1 MMPSEISPRGRG
13 RPRRADA
20 DEQILDAAL
29 AMLRAGGYRE
39 LSLDEVARR
48 AGTAKSSIYRRWPSK
63 AALVAE
69 IVRREAPLPEASDGD
84 EAVRAFESLMNDALG
99 GIVASLIGEAQESAE
114 TRAIV
119 IALVEPYLQLVRRF
133 ADDGATDR
141 LLGAVLFR
149 RLLGDSFAQRQA

>member
-1 MMPSEISPRGRG
+1 MMPSETNLPPRGRG

-29 AMLRAGGYRE
+29 AILRAGGYRE

-69 IVRREAPLPEASDGD
+69 IVRREALLPEASDCD
-84 EAVRAFESLMNDALG
+84 EAVRAFESLMNGALG

-119 IALVEPYLQLVRRF
+119 IALIEPYRQLVRSF
-133 ADDGATDR
+133 ADDEAADR
-141 LLGAVLFR
+141 LLGALLFR
-149 RLLGDSFAQRQA
+149 RLLGE

>member
-1 MMPSEISPRGRG
+1 MTTNTPPPRGRGRG

-29 AMLRAGGYRE
+29 AMLREGGYRQ

-63 AALVAE
+63 AALAAE
-69 IVRREAPLPEASDGD
+69 IVRRETPVPETSALDSS
-84 EAVRAFESLMNDALG
+84 VRAFESLLRGALG
-99 GIVASLIGEAQESAE
+99 GVVASLIGEAQESAE

-119 IALVEPYLQLVRRF
+119 IALIEPYRQLILRF
-133 ADDGATDR
+133 ADEETATG
-141 LLGAVLFR
+141 LLGALLFR
-149 RLLGDSFAQRQA
+149 RLLRD